1 MSVIIIDSLDDLTVA
16 ENAANT
22 EINLFENFDDPFT
35 TGLVAR
41 FELYDTTLGNGG
53 ITEVLLFDQEGEGA
67 PLSVANFRE
76 YVEDGDYVNSII
88 HRSVPGFII
97 QGGGFTVDGL
107 EAVLNQNPNSGAD
120 AIEPIPTNPP
130 VVNEFD
136 SERSNLRGTIAFAK
150 VGGNPDSATSQWF
163 FNLANNAANLDN
175 QNGGFTVF
183 GQVLGDDDLE
193 TIDAIADLPI
203 FNASGFFNQGAL
215 TDLPL
220 DIDPNNPDV
229 QGDNNLVRYRS
240 ITVSVVDELEFSVV
254 SNSNPSLVTTN
265 IVDGE
270 LVLDY
275 QPNQNGTA
283 EIVVR
288 AINLLGETQEDTFT
302 VTVDDVNNAPTF
314 TSNAT
319 FSVAENTT
327 TVATVTATDVDG
339 DNLTY
344 SLSGGDDQNLLTI
357 NPTTGNLSFVNAPDF
372 ENPAD
377 ANNDNVF
384 EVEVSVSDGTE
395 VVTQN
400 LNITVTDVDE
410 QTPNNAPTFTSNAT
424 FSVAENTT
432 TVATVTATDAD
443 GDNLTY
449 SLSGGDDRN
458 LFAINAS
465 TGNLSFVNAP
475 DFENPADANNDN
487 VFEVEV
493 SVSDGTEVVTQD
505 INVTVTDVNE
515 VEPDEIDLFFG
526 STENDGLI
534 PGLIAEDELVFT
546 GEGNDSVELGTNN
559 TNNRVYL
566 GSGDDNGIASA
577 NGRFFGGDGADELD
591 SSIGDGGNRLYGG
604 EGDDEI
610 VVGSGDR
617 AFGGEGDDTLDASVG
632 NGNNRLYGGVG
643 NDTFFLG
650 NNDNAI
656 AGAGD
661 DILFAQG
668 ANSIMTGGAGADQF
682 WIASGEIPAD
692 ANIISDFEVGIDLLR
707 VNSNL
712 INSFDELTITDS
724 PDQTGAI
731 IAQGDNNLAV
741 LLGIEA
747 SAISESNFAFGDS
760 VI

>member
-1 MSVIIIDSLDDLTVA
+1 MIIDSLDDLTVA

-327 TVATVTATDVDG
+327 TVATVTATDADG

-377 ANNDNVF
+377 ANDDNVF
-384 EVEVSVSDGTE
+384 QVEVSVSDGTE

-449 SLSGGDDRN
+449 SLSGGDDQN
-458 LFAINAS
+458 LLTINPT

-475 DFENPADANNDN
+475 DFENPADAN
-487 VFEVEV
+487 
-493 SVSDGTEVVTQD
+493 
-505 INVTVTDVNE
+505 
-515 VEPDEIDLFFG
+515 
-526 STENDGLI
+526 
-534 PGLIAEDELVFT
+534 
-546 GEGNDSVELGTNN
+546 
-559 TNNRVYL
+559 
-566 GSGDDNGIASA
+566 
-577 NGRFFGGDGADELD
+577 
-591 SSIGDGGNRLYGG
+591 
-604 EGDDEI
+604 
-610 VVGSGDR
+610 
-617 AFGGEGDDTLDASVG
+617 
-632 NGNNRLYGGVG
+632 
-643 NDTFFLG
+643 
-650 NNDNAI
+650 
-656 AGAGD
+656 
-661 DILFAQG
+661 
-668 ANSIMTGGAGADQF
+668 
-682 WIASGEIPAD
+682 
-692 ANIISDFEVGIDLLR
+692 
-707 VNSNL
+707 
-712 INSFDELTITDS
+712 
-724 PDQTGAI
+724 
-731 IAQGDNNLAV
+731 
-741 LLGIEA
+741 
-747 SAISESNFAFGDS
+747 
-760 VI
+760 